1 MSQLTMTNT
10 SNDEEISREWKKGEN
25 SEQHYWVYEEYDI
38 IQIKAD
44 MKQIFMV
51 KWIDGRGE
59 KGTPAYQGHYKTI
72 EDAKNFQNGSSTDHD
87 R

>member
-1 MSQLTMTNT
+1 MTST

-25 SEQHYWVYEEYDI
+25 SEQHYWVNGEYDI
-38 IQIKAD
+38 IQLKED

-51 KWIDGRGE
+51 KWIDGRRENGS
-59 KGTPAYQGHYKTI
+59 PAYQGHYETI
-72 EDAKNFQNGSSTDHD
+72 EDAKNYRNVRNWKGKNS